1 MTDKAPDPNNENDDD
16 LNIGD
21 TLETQ
26 HVSTAY
32 DYEEDTLFPNEL
44 ETRPALQAARR
55 TIHIYVPQVTDP
67 LRFFNPERIVMGR
80 GGPDLQLDVDLSAN
94 YGWMLGVSREHAE
107 IVYED
112 DQYYVAD
119 LSSTNGTWLNSTR
132 LVAGERYP
140 LESSDQIRMGH
151 FLMIVQYD

>member
-1 MTDKAPDPNNENDDD
+1 MTDQSPDPNNDEEI
-16 LNIGD
+16 NISD

-26 HVSTAY
+26 YVSTNY
-32 DYEEDTLFPNEL
+32 DYDEDTAFPNEL
-44 ETRPALQAARR
+44 DTRPALQSAKR
-55 TIHIYVPQVTDP
+55 TLHIYVPQMTEP
-67 LRFFNPERIVMGR
+67 LRFFNPERVVMGR
-80 GGPDLQLDVDLSAN
+80 GGQGIALDVDLSAN

-112 DQYYVAD
+112 EQYYVAD
-119 LSSTNGTWLNSTR
+119 LNSTNGTWLNSTR

-140 LESSDQIRMGH
+140 LESADQIRMGH